1 MSNADMSIQLELPP
15 ELESQLSTE
24 ALRLNLPLSE
34 YILRVLSIRQ
44 VLSNPPKTGAEL
56 VAYWQSEGVINS
68 RPELTDSQVYARNLR
83 HQAQTRTRT

>member
-1 MSNADMSIQLELPP
+1 MNIQLELPP

-34 YILRVLSIRQ
+34 YILRVLSIRK

-68 RPELTDSQVYARNLR
+68 RPDITDSQVYARNLR
-83 HQAQTRTRT
+83 HQAETRTQT

>member
-1 MSNADMSIQLELPP
+1 MRNAEMSIHLDLPP
-15 ELESQLSTE
+15 ELKSQLSTE

-34 YILRVLSIRQ
+34 YILRVLLIGQ

-68 RPELTDSQVYARNLR
+68 RPDISDSQVYAGNLR
-83 HQAQTRTRT
+83 HQAETRTQT

>member
-1 MSNADMSIQLELPP
+1 MSIQLELPP
-15 ELESQLSTE
+15 ELESQLSNE

-34 YILRVLSIRQ
+34 YILRVLSLRQ

-68 RPELTDSQVYARNLR
+68 RPDITDSQVYARNLR
-83 HQAQTRTRT
+83 HQAETRTRT